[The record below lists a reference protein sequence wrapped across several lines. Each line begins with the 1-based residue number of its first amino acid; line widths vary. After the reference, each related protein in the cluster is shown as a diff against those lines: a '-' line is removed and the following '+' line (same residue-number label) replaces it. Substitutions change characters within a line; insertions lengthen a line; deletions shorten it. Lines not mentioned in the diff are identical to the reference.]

1 MKRGVLVRVV
11 VGVVVVLLVIQNWLQ
26 GGQFNFGLSKIF
38 STAVLAATLV
48 LALWESWLWR
58 LPLAQRMPGT
68 PRCIRG
74 TWRGVLTT
82 FWVDPK
88 TGKSPDPKTVYLV
101 IRQSASEL
109 SVKLLTNE
117 SRSASSFASVR
128 LDDGSYELLYL
139 YLNRPDSRYESRSR
153 MHHGS
158 TALDLSGSPVK
169 RLKGRYWTD
178 RDTRGELDFTERS
191 MKIVD
196 DFEEASA
203 LFR

>member
-1 MKRGVLVRVV
+1 VKRSILIRVV
-11 VGVVVVLLVIQNWLQ
+11 VGVVVVILAIQNWIQ
-26 GGQFNFGLSKIF
+26 SGQLNFDLSKVF
-38 STAVLAATLV
+38 SIAVLVATFV
-48 LALWESWLWR
+48 LAMWEAWLWR
-58 LPLAQRMPGT
+58 LPLAQRIPGT

-117 SRSASSFASVR
+117 SRSSSSFAGIR

-178 RDTRGELDFTERS
+178 RDTRGELDFSERS
-191 MKIVD
+191 SKLVD
-196 DFEEASA
+196 DFDEAA
-203 LFR
+203 RLFK

>member
-1 MKRGVLVRVV
+1 MKRGILVRVV
-11 VGVVVVLLVIQNWLQ
+11 VGVIVIILVVQNWLQ
-26 GGQFNFGLSKIF
+26 SGQFNFGPSKIF
-38 STAVLAATLV
+38 STAVLVATLV

-58 LPLAQRMPGT
+58 LPLTQRIPGT
-68 PRCIRG
+68 PPCVRG

-82 FWVDPK
+82 FWVDPN
-88 TGKSPDPKTVYLV
+88 TGKRPDPKTVYLV

-158 TALDLSGSPVK
+158 TALDLSGTPVK

-191 MKIVD
+191 KKIVD
-196 DFEEASA
+196 DFEEASG
-203 LFR
+203 LFT

>member
-1 MKRGVLVRVV
+1 MKRSVLIRVV
-11 VGVVVVLLVIQNWLQ
+11 VGVVVVILVVQNWVQ
-26 GGQFNFGLSKIF
+26 SGQFNFGLSKIF
-38 STAVLAATLV
+38 SMAVLAATLV
-48 LALWESWLWR
+48 LALWETWLWR
-58 LPLAQRMPGT
+58 LPFAQRIPGT

-82 FWVDPK
+82 FWADPK

-117 SRSASSFASVR
+117 SRSASSFAGIR

-158 TALDLSGSPVK
+158 TALDLSGNPVK

-178 RDTRGELDFTERS
+178 RDTQGELDFTERS
-191 MKIVD
+191 KKIVD
-196 DFEEASA
+196 DFDEASG
-203 LFR
+203 LFV